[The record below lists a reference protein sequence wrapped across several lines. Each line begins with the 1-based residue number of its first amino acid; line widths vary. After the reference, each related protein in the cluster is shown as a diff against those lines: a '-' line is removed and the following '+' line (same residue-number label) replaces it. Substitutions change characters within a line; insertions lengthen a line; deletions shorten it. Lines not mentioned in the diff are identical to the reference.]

1 MKNQHNKLKP
11 VDLTR
16 KFNGELEES
25 LFRIENVLNYY
36 NDEDN
41 SDRLKQGLGNTKYIS
56 NFCDFYFKL
65 RGILHKKYGLDY
77 GTYEKKWEPDESGE
91 YRETFYLPNNKT
103 GINVNPELLEK
114 DSELHKSVVDM
125 IENIRRQ
132 N

>member
-1 MKNQHNKLKP
+1 MKTQQNKPKP
-11 VDLTR
+11 VDLTK

-36 NDEDN
+36 NNNEDQ
-41 SDRLKQGLGNTKYIS
+41 DILKKEPENAKYVC

-65 RGILHKKYGLDY
+65 RGNLQEKYGFDY

-91 YRETFYLPNNKT
+91 FRETFYLPENKT
-103 GINVNPELLEK
+103 GINVDSKLLKK

-125 IENIRRQ
+125 IKKIGGRN
-132 N
+132 

>member
-1 MKNQHNKLKP
+1 MKTQQNKIRP

-25 LFRIENVLNYY
+25 LFRVENVLNYY
-36 NDEDN
+36 NNNEDQ
-41 SDRLKQGLGNTKYIS
+41 DILKKEPENAGYLF
-56 NFCDFYFKL
+56 NFCDFYFNL
-65 RGILHKKYGLDY
+65 RGILQKKYGFDY

-91 YRETFYLPNNKT
+91 YRETLYLPDNKT

-114 DSELHKSVVDM
+114 DSKLHKMVTKM
-125 IENIRRQ
+125 IDKIRRQ